1 MATPGMDVSVLQTAL
16 LQVAEATKQ
25 AAEAAKQAQAQASQ
39 ARAASSVGAG
49 AHGSSIDWSKLINK
63 PPIFEHASVE
73 AEIKA
78 FRDWSWQLN
87 QFLST
92 IDPSYY

>member
-39 ARAASSVGAG
+39 ARAAPSVGAG
-49 AHGSSIDWSKLINK
+49 AHGSSMD
-63 PPIFEHASVE
+63 
-73 AEIKA
+73 
-78 FRDWSWQLN
+78 
-87 QFLST
+87 
-92 IDPSYY
+92 